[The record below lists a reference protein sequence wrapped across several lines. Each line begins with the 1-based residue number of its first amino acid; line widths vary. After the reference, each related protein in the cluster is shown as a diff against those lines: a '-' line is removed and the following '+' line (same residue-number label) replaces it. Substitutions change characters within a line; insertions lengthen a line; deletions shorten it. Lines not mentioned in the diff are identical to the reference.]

1 MCLKIKQILSS
12 YKEENR
18 GEKEPMGVRYNCNVS
33 RSNGVR
39 SFRINTNMG
48 VSNLSANLMKIYFE
62 LRGRS
67 FSFSDLRKDML

>member
-1 MCLKIKQILSS
+1 
-12 YKEENR
+12 
-18 GEKEPMGVRYNCNVS
+18 MGVRYNYNVS

-67 FSFSDLRKDML
+67 FSFSDLREDML

>member
-1 MCLKIKQILSS
+1 MLSS
-12 YKEENR
+12 YKEESGGGR
-18 GEKEPMGVRYNCNVS
+18 KGPMGVRYNCNVS

-67 FSFSDLRKDML
+67 FSFSQI